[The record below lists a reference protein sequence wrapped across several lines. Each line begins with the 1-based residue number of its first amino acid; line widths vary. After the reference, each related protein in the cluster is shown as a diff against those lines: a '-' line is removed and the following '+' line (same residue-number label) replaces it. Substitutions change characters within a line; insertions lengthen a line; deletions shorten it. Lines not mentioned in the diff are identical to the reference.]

1 MIEKIIIV
9 SVCFTAY
16 LAFQRSWL
24 FLASLI
30 VVVLCIYEEVTRS
43 KIQKNHDAKTV
54 GRLKS
59 RLKSLPYSE
68 YDFNKQFLS
77 VMGSQKLR
85 ALRFEQKQNITSPLI
100 NYINGLRKTSF
111 VQSHQVSGPKIRLF
125 GGSTIDCQEVPDD
138 YTVASQLQLRFNSSP
153 LLNNFEVINYGVS
166 GATLNSNFL
175 HFNQIDVLKGD
186 ICIFFFGANESFST
200 EFFKTKRRLSW
211 VPKFKQAFEFSKKHQ
226 LITLYRLFEKYIE
239 FDDSSPLIAK
249 KVQDVE
255 KTFSSIDSLCR
266 SKDAKFIAV
275 LQPILHTRAPLTQ
288 FDEASL
294 YYFPKTRFNDR
305 LFLFEKFKNALKP
318 QSFFFDGREIFNQ
331 TNLDVYLDWVHTNY
345 QGNKIIADYFYSI
358 IQQQLLKGQV
368 LID

>member
-1 MIEKIIIV
+1 MLRKILIV

-16 LAFQRSWL
+16 LAFQRSWF
-24 FLASLI
+24 FLVSLI
-30 VVVLCIYEEVTRS
+30 IVVLCIYEELTRT
-43 KIQKNHDAKTV
+43 KIQKHHEAKTV
-54 GRLKS
+54 GKLKS

-68 YDFNKQFLS
+68 PEFNKQFLS

-125 GGSTIDCQEVPDD
+125 GGSTIDCQEVPDN
-138 YTVASQLQLRFNSSP
+138 YTVASQLQSRINSSP
-153 LLNNFEVINYGVS
+153 PPLNNFEVINYGVS

-175 HFNQIDVLKGD
+175 HFNQIDILKGD
-186 ICIFFFGANESFST
+186 ICIFFFGANESFPT

-211 VPKFKQAFEFSKKHQ
+211 VPKLKQAFEFSKKYQ
-226 LITLYRLFEKYIE
+226 LISLHRLFEKFME
-239 FDDSSPLIAK
+239 FEDNDPLIAE

-255 KTFSSIDSLCR
+255 KIFSSIYSQCH
-266 SKDAKFIAV
+266 SKEARFIAV
-275 LQPILHTRAPLTQ
+275 LQPLLHTRAPLTKS
-288 FDEASL
+288 DEASF

-305 LFLFEKFKNALKP
+305 LFLFEKFENALKS
-318 QSFFFDGREIFNQ
+318 QNFFFDGRKIFNQ

-358 IQQQLLKGQV
+358 IQQKFLNN
-368 LID
+368 